1 MLRPILKFCI
11 RRAEYIIYSSHQ
23 EAQNSYF
30 FNKKYLCLK
39 NCIRFDVNRT
49 SDHTPRDKSKIIFI
63 SKIDWKYKGI
73 LELITAF
80 EDFSKVHHAFEL
92 HIYGYGSN
100 KTRAYE
106 VDVRDKAI
114 NQLLKKISCKSNI
127 KFHGA
132 IYGEDKWSILKQA
145 GALCL
150 FSKSEAMPL
159 ILSEAISS
167 ERLCYLVKILT
178 THRLYKTTNF
188 FVMGRVMK
196 SQSYLIITLLI
207 W

>member
-1 MLRPILKFCI
+1 MLL
-11 RRAEYIIYSSHQ
+11 
-23 EAQNSYF
+23 SY
-30 FNKKYLCLK
+30 
-39 NCIRFDVNRT
+39 
-49 SDHTPRDKSKIIFI
+49 
-63 SKIDWKYKGI
+63 
-73 LELITAF
+73 
-80 EDFSKVHHAFEL
+80 
-92 HIYGYGSN
+92 IYGYGSN

-159 ILSEAISS
+159 ILSEAISVGTVVLFS
-167 ERLCYLVKILT
+167 QDTNYTSIIQDNQFFCDGSRYEIAKLLDNYATNMVKNYEPISQGLVDTFHREFSKVKIEEELQQLT
-178 THRLYKTTNF
+178 HVIFQKT
-188 FVMGRVMK
+188 
-196 SQSYLIITLLI
+196 
-207 W
+207 